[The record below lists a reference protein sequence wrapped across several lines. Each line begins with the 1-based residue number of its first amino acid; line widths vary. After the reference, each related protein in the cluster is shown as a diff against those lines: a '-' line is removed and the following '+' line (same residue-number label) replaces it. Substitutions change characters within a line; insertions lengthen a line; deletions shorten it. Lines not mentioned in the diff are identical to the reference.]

1 VSAPSP
7 SPATED
13 PLGLAHVAT
22 ASFVG
27 ARIAPAAQFWLT
39 LPGGVAV
46 ARAGQRCGL
55 SRGAGASIAAT
66 LQGIAIL
73 GPLRVTVPLTQA
85 LTAPL
90 LGWLQSRGRGY
101 APQLAVCTA
110 IRLGV
115 YVALNALWVW
125 LVLGSIDGLV
135 RTYEATTGWT
145 GVLPQGRT
153 AALVLTF
160 GWQAVWGVVLSVIQ
174 VAVYRRALGSWPA
187 AGTAPEARPAAS
199 RVAGAV
205 ERDPRPL
212 ALAALVAFVL
222 LLASTEPLLLAG
234 VAAWL
239 AVAWLLARPE
249 ARTARFGLAL
259 AALLAFSALVAG
271 ALADLGTE
279 ASAERAARAALL
291 VLVATW
297 LRGATGPEGMRS
309 LFGSVLRRAG
319 RLGWAREAAALLAR
333 LDSADQ
339 LTAAGRALI
348 DELRTVEHRPG
359 PVADAATRWVVAE
372 AARGAVGEARPE
384 VRLLPRRADRAVMVL
399 SVLPVVGLVGHAV
412 A

>member
-1 VSAPSP
+1 VSDPSR

-55 SRGAGASIAAT
+55 SRGVGASLAAT

-85 LTAPL
+85 MTAPL
-90 LGWLQSRGRGY
+90 LGRLLARGRGL
-101 APQLAVCTA
+101 PTLLAVCTT
-110 IRLGV
+110 IRLSV

-145 GVLPQGRT
+145 QVLPQGRT

-160 GWQAVWGVVLSVIQ
+160 GWQAIWGVVLSVIQ
-174 VAVYRRALGSWPA
+174 VLVYRRALRRWPDA
-187 AGTAPEARPAAS
+187 PAGVEPRPV
-199 RVAGAV
+199 VAQPPAAV

-212 ALAALVAFVL
+212 ALAAAVAFVL
-222 LLASTEPLLLAG
+222 LLVSTAPLVLAG

-239 AVAWLLARPE
+239 AVAWLVARPD
-249 ARTARFGLAL
+249 ARTARLGLAL
-259 AALLAFSALVAG
+259 AALLALSALVAG
-271 ALADLGTE
+271 FLADLGMQ

-309 LFGSVLRRAG
+309 LFGSVLRRFH
-319 RLGWAREAAALLAR
+319 RLGWAREAAGLLAR

-339 LTAAGRALI
+339 LTAAGRALM
-348 DELRTVEHRPG
+348 DELREVEHRPA

-372 AARGAVGEARPE
+372 AGRGAVGEARP
-384 VRLLPRRADRAVMVL
+384 VARLLPRRADRAVMVL